1 MEMEIDMTIYD
12 IASEA
17 GVSITTV
24 SRVINQ
30 KPGIRQETRER
41 VQEVLAKHNY
51 LPNPSAKGLADR
63 NSHMIAL
70 VVSDIRDI
78 HYSGTVYMVE
88 QELSRKGYHCLL
100 VNTGDEPEHRV
111 EVLRSVM
118 QKQVEGVV
126 MIGSTFQE
134 KYIQK
139 AIPRL
144 LPSTPVVMANAYLP
158 LPNVYGILCDGR
170 KGIKQAVGYLAEN
183 GHKHISFVGGT
194 QNASAREKRK
204 GYLDGMENC
213 GLTQFEDVR
222 ESRNEVWDGE
232 RATRKLLED
241 KPETTAIIYEG
252 DLIAIGGIHASKQLG
267 LRIPEDISMIG
278 FDNSIYAQISV
289 PGLTSIDD
297 QLGVMGIKCAQTLC
311 DVLEGNTMVAQMML
325 IPVLTERESVK
336 LSIKITRDTQEK
348 HRLD

>member
-1 MEMEIDMTIYD
+1 MTIYD
-12 IASEA
+12 IAKEA

-30 KPGIRQETRER
+30 KPGIKQETRER
-41 VQEVLAKHNY
+41 VQEILLKHNY

-88 QELSRKGYHCLL
+88 QELSKKGYHCLL
-100 VNTGDEPEHRV
+100 VNTGDEPERRV

-139 AIPRL
+139 AITRL
-144 LPSTPVVMANAYLP
+144 LPKTPVVMANAYLP

-170 KGIKQAVGYLAEN
+170 RGIEQAVDYLTEQ
-183 GHKHISFVGGT
+183 GHQNIAFVGGVS
-194 QNASAREKRK
+194 NASAREKRK
-204 GYLDGMENC
+204 GYLDGMEKN
-213 GLTQFEDVR
+213 GLARLPEIRD
-222 ESRNEVWDGE
+222 SKNEVWDGE
-232 RATRKLLED
+232 RNTMQLLEE
-241 KPETTAIIYEG
+241 KPEITAIIYEG
-252 DLIAIGGIHASKQLG
+252 DLTAVGGIHALRRLG
-267 LRIPEDISMIG
+267 RRVPEDMSLIG

-297 QLGVMGIKCAQTLC
+297 QLEVMGIKCAQTLC
-311 DVLEGNTMVAQMML
+311 DVLEGNAMVSQMIL
-325 IPVLTERESVK
+325 IPELVERESVSALAVK
-336 LSIKITRDTQEK
+336 
-348 HRLD
+348 

>member
-1 MEMEIDMTIYD
+1 MTIYD
-12 IASEA
+12 IAKEA

-30 KPGIRQETRER
+30 KPGIKQETRER
-41 VQEVLAKHNY
+41 VQAVLEKHNY

-88 QELSRKGYHCLL
+88 QELSKRGYHCLL
-100 VNTGDEPEHRV
+100 VNTGDEPEQRS
-111 EVLRSVM
+111 EALRSVM
-118 QKQVEGVV
+118 YKQVEGVV
-126 MIGSTFQE
+126 MVGSTFQE

-139 AIPRL
+139 AITRF

-170 KGIKQAVGYLAEN
+170 KGIEQAVDYLAAN
-183 GHKHISFVGGT
+183 GHERIAFVGGT
-194 QNASAREKRK
+194 HNASAREKRQ
-204 GYLDGMENC
+204 GYLDGMGKN
-213 GLTQFEDVR
+213 GLDRWTEVR
-222 ESRNEVWDGE
+222 DCKNEVWDGE
-232 RATRKLLED
+232 RSTLALMKE
-241 KPETTAIIYEG
+241 KPEVTAIIYEG
-252 DLIAIGGIHASKQLG
+252 DLIAVGGIHALRQLELG
-267 LRIPEDISMIG
+267 VPEVVSMIG

-297 QLGVMGIKCAQTLC
+297 KLGVMGIKCAQTLC
-311 DVLEGNTMVAQMML
+311 DVLEGNGTVAQMML
-325 IPVLTERESVK
+325 IPELVERESVRR
-336 LSIKITRDTQEK
+336 IKD
-348 HRLD
+348 